1 MPVGGTTLEAIWS
14 ARTDT
19 PYKVEHYKQ
28 NVNDNNYT
36 LFETGNHT

>member
-1 MPVGGTTLEAIWS
+1 MPLDGTTLTAVWT
-14 ARTDT
+14 ANTDT
-19 PYKVEHYKQ
+19 KYYVEHYKQ